1 MAKKNTTAESSETT
15 ITTRKPRQART
26 LTDIEIEAKAQW
38 DDARAV
44 AKLMPLLDKL
54 SANGLAKL
62 AMLVEQKVAAT
73 AEKFEGAA
81 QS

>member
-1 MAKKNTTAESSETT
+1 MAKKNTTAESSET
-15 ITTRKPRQART
+15 TTRKPRQART

-38 DDARAV
+38 DEARAV

-62 AMLVEQKVAAT
+62 ATLVEQKITAT

-81 QS
+81 